1 MHNVT
6 FDERLSSEA
15 QGLKEQA
22 LDTRQC
28 PLMIQSGHFN
38 LYRLPSRKSSTSKN
52 G

>member
-22 LDTRQC
+22 KTW
-28 PLMIQSGHFN
+28 
-38 LYRLPSRKSSTSKN
+38 YRADFEILLRRA
-52 G
+52 

>member
-28 PLMIQSGHFN
+28 PLMIQSGHFKPKKFHVQKW
-38 LYRLPSRKSSTSKN
+38 LEVDW
-52 G
+52 